1 VATRSRS
8 RPRRPGVVY
17 RVGHWVD
24 ERVGAA
30 HFARTALDK
39 IFPDHW
45 SFMLGEIALYC
56 FVVLVLTG
64 IYLTFFFSASTQDV
78 VYHGSYGPLRGV
90 HMSEAYH
97 STIRLSFDVRA
108 GLVFRQIH
116 HWAALIFIA
125 AIVTHLCR
133 IFFTGAFRRPR
144 ELNWIVGVS
153 LLLLAIANGFTGYS
167 LPDDLLSGT
176 GLRIAYSIVLG
187 IPFLGT
193 WLAFLFFGGEFPA
206 AALEGRL
213 FVLHVMLV
221 PALIIVLL
229 TAHLAILWRQKHTQ
243 FRGPG
248 RTERNVVGSFLW
260 PTYTLRSIGLFAGVA
275 ALLSALGGLAQINPV
290 WLYGP
295 FKAAS
300 VSTAAQPDWYVGWL
314 EGALRLAGPWR
325 VHIFGY
331 TISEVFWPGIL
342 LPGIT
347 FGLLFLWPFVEA
359 RFTGDHLE
367 HHLLD
372 SPRERPMRT
381 AIGVGV
387 LTFYIVLVVAGAQDI
402 VAQKTR
408 LGIPTVTNT
417 LRVLLVVLP
426 ALLAFFTWRTCHDL
440 QQKGAREDDYP
451 RPYPKARTPYQVTDQ
466 PALAVPGTRPSDSQP
481 SRSAPYRALSA
492 AGAAAAAAG
501 GFLIGRRR
509 PKKIVFEETRK
520 K

>member
-1 VATRSRS
+1 MATRARS

-17 RVGHWVD
+17 RLGHWVD
-24 ERVGAA
+24 DRVGAA

-45 SFMLGEIALYC
+45 SFMLGEIAMYC
-56 FVVLVLTG
+56 LVVLILTG
-64 IYLTFFFSASTQDV
+64 IYLTFFFSPSSHDV
-78 VYHGSYGPLRGV
+78 VYHGSYGPLRGL

-97 STIRLSFDVRA
+97 STIRLSFDIRA

-125 AIVTHLCR
+125 SIVTHLCR
-133 IFFTGAFRRPR
+133 IFFTGAFRKPR

-193 WLAFLFFGGEFPA
+193 WLAFLFFGGEFPST
-206 AALEGRL
+206 ALEPRL
-213 FVLHVMLV
+213 FVLHILLV
-221 PALIIVLL
+221 PALIIGLL
-229 TAHLAILWRQKHTQ
+229 TVHLAILWRQKHTQ

-248 RTERNVVGSFLW
+248 RTERNVVGSYLW
-260 PTYTLRSIGLFAGVA
+260 PTYTLRSIGLFAAVA

-295 FKAAS
+295 FKAAA

-314 EGALRLAGPWR
+314 EGALRLAPAWR

-347 FGLLFLWPFVEA
+347 FGLLYLWPFLEE
-359 RFTGDHLE
+359 RFTHDHLE

-372 SPRERPMRT
+372 SPRERPVRT

-387 LTFYIVLVVAGAQDI
+387 LAFYIILVVAGAQDI
-402 VAQKTR
+402 VAQK
-408 LGIPTVTNT
+408 LGVGIPTVTNT
-417 LRVLLVVLP
+417 LRVLLFVLP
-426 ALLAFFTWRTCHDL
+426 ALFAYFTWRTCHDL
-440 QQKGAREDDYP
+440 EKKGAREEDYP
-451 RPYPKARTPYQVTDQ
+451 RPYPKARTPYQVTDEAASSSASAA
-466 PALAVPGTRPSDSQP
+466 PAE
-481 SRSAPYRALSA
+481 APRRSA
-492 AGAAAAAAG
+492 AGRGLAALGAAVAAAG

-509 PKKIVFEETRK
+509 PKKIVFEQTRK